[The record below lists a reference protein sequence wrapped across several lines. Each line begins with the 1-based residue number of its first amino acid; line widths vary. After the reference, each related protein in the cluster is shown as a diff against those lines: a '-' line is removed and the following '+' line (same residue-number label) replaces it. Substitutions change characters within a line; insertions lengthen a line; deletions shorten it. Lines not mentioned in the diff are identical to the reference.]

1 MRYRRRMERP
11 AEMIGVGVALG
22 FLSGL
27 FGVGGSSVPTPIL
40 RLLGVPRLVALATP
54 LPVTL
59 PTALVGGFTY
69 WRRGLVNGR
78 AALWTAAGGVPA
90 VIVGSYLT
98 MIVPGRLLMAL

>member
-1 MRYRRRMERP
+1 QRAERKGQMGGSRAGMRYRRRMNRP

-27 FGVGGSSVPTPIL
+27 FGVGGSSVATPVL
-40 RLLGVPRLVALATP
+40 RLLGVPSLVALATP

-59 PTALVGGFTY
+59 PTALVGGLTY

-78 AALWTAAGGVPA
+78 AALWTAAGGLPA
-90 VIVGSYLT
+90 V
-98 MIVPGRLLMAL
+98 